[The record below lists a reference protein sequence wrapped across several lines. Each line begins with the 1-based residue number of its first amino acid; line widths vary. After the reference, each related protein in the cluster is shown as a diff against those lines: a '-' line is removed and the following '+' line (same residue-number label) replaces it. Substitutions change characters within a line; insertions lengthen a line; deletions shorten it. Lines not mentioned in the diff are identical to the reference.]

1 MLLIINVV
9 YVFIKINFTCPV
21 FSYDNCVYFPGIGIG
36 MNFLPGIVITNT
48 YFNNK
53 RGIAGG
59 IVCSGSGFGVFILA
73 PVFQLLLTEYG
84 WRGTMLITAGIFM
97 QLCVCSTVMRP
108 LPVRKKRSDAFSK
121 HADNVSINSEEHE
134 PMLTNN
140 HQRELQT
147 DNQTECDSRNDKCH
161 MVHEMDCNAL
171 GSDAEI
177 VRHQKPSKKDPLAR
191 IRLSDRSA
199 SDNALSVSK
208 LHAGQNNID
217 NMATKSLQEL
227 PNSTS
232 SKMHI
237 HLTNSQYLHPL
248 SVLNARSLQQINENG
263 PADVAKHK
271 GESTIRESLRFC
283 RATTCDIS
291 IFRNRNYVP
300 LLLGGV
306 LIQMGQFI
314 PNTFLPEYCFTVG
327 LDGSQMSII
336 IAVYGMYHV

>member
-1 MLLIINVV
+1 
-9 YVFIKINFTCPV
+9 
-21 FSYDNCVYFPGIGIG
+21 
-36 MNFLPGIVITNT
+36 MNYLPGMVITNT
-48 YFNNK
+48 YFDKK
-53 RGIAGG
+53 RGIASG

-73 PVFQLLLTEYG
+73 PVFQLLLMEYG

-108 LPVRKKRSDAFSK
+108 LGVRKKISDELSN
-121 HADNVSINSEEHE
+121 HTDNVNPNNDEHE

-140 HQRELQT
+140 HQRELQ
-147 DNQTECDSRNDKCH
+147 NGWNLRNDNCH
-161 MVHEMDCNAL
+161 IVYETDYSAS

-177 VRHQKPSKKDPLAR
+177 VRHQKPSQKDPLAR

-199 SDNALSVSK
+199 SDNALSISK
-208 LHAGQNNID
+208 RHSGRNNID
-217 NMATKSLQEL
+217 NMATKSLQEI
-227 PNSTS
+227 PNGTS

-237 HLTNSQYLHPL
+237 PLTHSQFLHPL
-248 SVLNARSLQQINENG
+248 SVLSAQSLQHIINENG
-263 PADVAKHK
+263 PANADKHK
-271 GESTIRESLRFC
+271 GGATIRESLRFC